1 MTAGVF
7 ASVLLLVGA
16 FVLVITT
23 TANPSMSSPLYQR
36 IGVVMALAAMMIMM
50 LEPER

>member
-7 ASVLLLVGA
+7 ASVFLLVGA
-16 FVLVITT
+16 FVLVITA

-36 IGVVMALAAMMIMM
+36 IGVAMALVAAIIMM